1 MVSDRPDWCI
11 SRQRSW
17 GVPIPV
23 FKCAKCGE
31 TVANEATFD
40 AVIKLFYE
48 EGADAWF
55 TKKPSEYLPH
65 GTHCEKCGCTELVP
79 EKDILD
85 VWWRW
90 ATTHTSVLKRRAKRG
105 PDVPRPI
112 CTWKAPTSTA
122 VGSSPAC
129 SPAWAHMVAHRIRTS
144 CAAASPST
152 NRVEK
157 MSKSQGNGVAP
168 QEVTDK

>member
-31 TVANEATFD
+31 TRWPTRQTFD

-85 VWWRW
+85 VWWESGV
-90 ATTHTSVLKRRAKRG
+90 THTSVLKHRADEGLTFPADMYLEGSDQHRG
-105 PDVPRPI
+105 
-112 CTWKAPTSTA
+112 WFQSSLLTS
-122 VGSSPAC
+122 VGAYG
-129 SPAWAHMVAHRIRTS
+129 VRT
-144 CAAASPST
+144 
-152 NRVEK
+152 V
-157 MSKSQGNGVAP
+157 
-168 QEVTDK
+168 